1 MPICWCRA
9 DQHRMELNQGD
20 ILIDKIPLELG
31 SCFLDWWAE
40 RKKSNPMPF
49 RKLLTERTSSLS
61 LSEESGINCCWYD
74 RLCLTCWIAIS
85 VARAVEQELARS
97 VTVTV
102 LWFRLGGGGW
112 WWWWVD
118 VGWLLLLP
126 AMWLLFGTELPL
138 LGLLGFAL
146 AADVA
151 GAVAAAGLANA
162 RCPTSC
168 CFTQFPTLSEAEFC
182 TTFCIFNKV
191 SNWRI
196 HGPNGRLWSPASF
209 LN

>member
-1 MPICWCRA
+1 MVSSLLR
-9 DQHRMELNQGD
+9 
-20 ILIDKIPLELG
+20 
-31 SCFLDWWAE
+31 SS
-40 RKKSNPMPF
+40 KSHWLV
-49 RKLLTERTSSLS
+49 RHQLTERTSSLS
-61 LSEESGINCCWYD
+61 LSEESGIYWWYD

-97 VTVTV
+97 VTV

-112 WWWWVD
+112 WWWSWVD

-126 AMWLLFGTELPL
+126 ALWLLFGTELPW

-151 GAVAAAGLANA
+151 GVAAGLANA

-191 SNWRI
+191 GNCRI
-196 HGPNGRLWSPASF
+196 HGPLGRLWAPASF
-209 LN
+209 FN